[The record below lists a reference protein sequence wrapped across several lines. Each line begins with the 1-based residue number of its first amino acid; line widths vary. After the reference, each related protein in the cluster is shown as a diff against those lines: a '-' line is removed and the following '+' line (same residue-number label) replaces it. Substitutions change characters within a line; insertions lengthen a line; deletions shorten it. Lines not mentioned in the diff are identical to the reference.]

1 MVSRINGARIKKL
14 QEQPGSGDC
23 WTRVTIC
30 VQNRG
35 GLIWQVH
42 NSFFFFFFLVL
53 LTRVF
58 GPACVHLN

>member
-1 MVSRINGARIKKL
+1 MVRRINGARIKKL

-42 NSFFFFFFLVL
+42 NSFFFFFF
-53 LTRVF
+53 F
-58 GPACVHLN
+58 GFINTSVRTGLRTP